1 MSYTKEEVSAIKANL
16 KQIEEYAKENYTPR
30 LRKDESVS
38 VEFGEPDPRRLHYS
52 MDKDLSFG
60 VNYVGDVWFRTGGL
74 TLHFNPPEWCA
85 DRSIYASWP
94 YATPLLLHWP
104 QVKQKV
110 EAALS
115 AKENERKSLLT
126 FSVSGDSKETSQS
139 DFVKIESLLHKYK
152 MEALE
157 NSLRDSCIS
166 VDEALQNYLL
176 KLYSENVPF
185 PVQQEIKRR
194 INEDYKKREQRRNAS
209 IPEEEGKVHKRGDC
223 R

>member
-16 KQIEEYAKENYTPR
+16 KQIEEYARKNYAPR

-38 VEFGEPDPRRLHYS
+38 VEFGEPDPRRLRYS

-60 VNYVGDVWFRTGGL
+60 VNYAGDVWFRAGGL

-85 DRSIYASWP
+85 DRSIYDSWP
-94 YATPLLLHWP
+94 YATPLLLRWQ

-110 EAALS
+110 EAALT
-115 AKENERKSLLT
+115 AKENERKTLLA
-126 FSVSGDSKETSQS
+126 FSVSGDSKEARQS
-139 DFVKIESLLHKYK
+139 DFVKIESLLHRYK

-157 NSLRDSCIS
+157 NALRESCIS

-185 PVQQEIKRR
+185 HVQQEIKRK
-194 INEDYKKREQRRNAS
+194 IKEDYEKQAQPSNAS
-209 IPEEEGKVHKRGDC
+209 IPAETGKAHKRGDC